1 MRANYRKIIRITEE
15 GPFPLEL
22 GGQLADVELAYETY
36 GSLNARGDNAVL
48 VCHALTG
55 DAHVA
60 SHSQD
65 DLPGWWEG
73 LVGEGRPLDT
83 RRFFVVCS
91 NVLGGC
97 YGSTGPSSVNPQTGK
112 AWGLDFPILTIRDMV
127 RAQYLLCQKLGI
139 KKLALVIGGSLGGMQ
154 ALEWAVTYPEFVGG
168 LAAIATGPVATAQQ
182 IALGELGRW
191 AIMLDPA
198 WEKGSYGEP
207 GPEGGLGLA
216 RMIAMVSYKSPELFA
231 ARFGRKWQGGI
242 PAKIRILGHDSPWAE
257 GFQVES
263 YLHYQG
269 KKLVDRFDANC
280 YLYLTRAM
288 DYHDISKP
296 YGSFEKAVA
305 RIKCPVLVVGLSSDQ
320 LYLPQEQ
327 IQLAELC
334 RRAGLET
341 SFQML
346 DTPFGHDGFLVEIEA
361 IGKLVTE
368 FLC

>member
-15 GPFPLEL
+15 GPFPWNWEGNLRTWNWLTKPTAALMLE
-22 GGQLADVELAYETY
+22 
-36 GSLNARGDNAVL
+36 GDNAVL

-65 DLPGWWEG
+65 DLLAGGKALWAKE
-73 LVGEGRPLDT
+73 PLDT

-112 AWGLDFPILTIRDMV
+112 AWGLDFHILTIRDMV

-207 GPEGGLGLA
+207 GPEGRLGLA

-231 ARFGRKWQGGI
+231 ARFGRKWQGGSLQ
-242 PAKIRILGHDSPWAE
+242 KSGSWAMTAP
-257 GFQVES
+257 GLKAFRWKAISTTRARSWWTGLTQTATS
-263 YLHYQG
+263 
-269 KKLVDRFDANC
+269 
-280 YLYLTRAM
+280 YLTRAM

-296 YGSFEKAVA
+296 YGSFESCCENKVSGT
-305 RIKCPVLVVGLSSDQ
+305 CCGPQ
-320 LYLPQEQ
+320 L
-327 IQLAELC
+327 
-334 RRAGLET
+334 
-341 SFQML
+341 
-346 DTPFGHDGFLVEIEA
+346 
-361 IGKLVTE
+361 
-368 FLC
+368 